1 MLVGLLF
8 FLGLTLTL
16 NTGIIFAAEN
26 STGNSSTT
34 GSAYGLTS
42 ATSTNTTSLAAGS
55 SMDEQKAAGATKTIK
70 VLIYSGTY
78 AGTGGVSGIKQALNY
93 ANANNV
99 VPNVVFTYA
108 TSTIISSS
116 TLTGYDIL
124 AMPGGSG
131 GYYYLNSGSIS
142 GSAIKNFVANGGGYL
157 GICAGAYSAAAR
169 TDGYYNGWGIA
180 PNVNAKAVS
189 YIGNLPIQITSAG
202 SQVLGTSGTK
212 TITHY
217 NGAAMYVSGKAVTF
231 ATYGDSK
238 TGYKGYA
245 AIVGDYYGKGRTV
258 LSGPH
263 PELSSNL
270 PTFISKLIYW
280 AVGGS
285 SSSTPTPTT
294 SLTVSQVAQA
304 ASKVK
309 AFYETNKRLPNYVTT
324 TAGQI
329 SMPKFLNLMT
339 VATTQ
344 ANSGSTAAIKV
355 TNVNGASSWT
365 GTYKSG
371 NIQKSEIL
379 SIAQKIKSFITT
391 NGRAPN
397 YVSTSLGNISYN
409 SVIYMFSKIMAFYST
424 NKRLPNFVSM

>member
-8 FLGLTLTL
+8 FLGLALTL

-34 GSAYGLTS
+34 GSTYGLTS
-42 ATSTNTTSLAAGS
+42 AASNNTTSLAAGS
-55 SMDEQKAAGATKTIK
+55 STDKQKAAGAAKTIK
-70 VLIYSGTY
+70 VLIYNGEY
-78 AGTGGVSGIKQALNY
+78 ASTNCVNGMKRALDY
-93 ANANNV
+93 ANTNNIIA
-99 VPNVVFTYA
+99 NVVFSYA
-108 TSTIISSS
+108 TSTRITST
-116 TLTGYDIL
+116 TLTGYDVL

-142 GSAIKNFVANGGGYL
+142 ASAIKNFVASGKGYI
-157 GICAGAYSAAAR
+157 GICAGAYSATAR

-180 PNVNAKAVS
+180 PHVYAKAVS
-189 YIGNLPIQITSAG
+189 YIGDTTIQITSAG
-202 SQVLGTSGTK
+202 SQVLGTSGT
-212 TITHY
+212 TSIYHY
-217 NGAAMYVSGKAVTF
+217 NGAAMYVSGNAVTF
-231 ATYGDSK
+231 ATYSDSK

-245 AIVGDYYGKGRTV
+245 AIVGDYYGNGRTV
-258 LSGPH
+258 LCGPH
-263 PELSSNL
+263 PELSSNV
-270 PTFISKLIYW
+270 PTYVSKLIYW
-280 AVGGS
+280 AAGGS
-285 SSSTPTPTT
+285 SSSTPTTT
-294 SLTVSQVAQA
+294 LTVSQVAQA
-304 ASKVK
+304 ASRVK
-309 AFYETNKRLPNYVTT
+309 AFFETNKRLPNYVTT

-329 SMPKFLNLMT
+329 SMPKFLNLMAT
-339 VATTQ
+339 ATTQ

-355 TNVNGASSWT
+355 TSVNGASSWT
-365 GTYKSG
+365 GTYKNG

-379 SIAQKIKSFITT
+379 SMAQRIKSFIST

>member
-8 FLGLTLTL
+8 FLGLALTL

-34 GSAYGLTS
+34 SSTYGLTS
-42 ATSTNTTSLAAGS
+42 TASTNTTSLAAGS
-55 SMDEQKAAGATKTIK
+55 QTEKQKAAGTPKTIK

-108 TSTIISSS
+108 TSTRITST
-116 TLTGYDIL
+116 TLTGYDVL

-180 PNVNAKAVS
+180 PHVYAKAVS
-189 YIGNLPIQITSAG
+189 YIGDLPIQITSAG
-202 SQVLGTSGTK
+202 SQVLGTSGT
-212 TITHY
+212 TSIYHC

-231 ATYGDSK
+231 ATYSDSK

-245 AIVGDYYGKGRTV
+245 AIVGDYYGNGRTV
-258 LSGPH
+258 LCGPH
-263 PELSSNL
+263 PELSSNV
-270 PTFISKLIYW
+270 PTYVSKLIYW
-280 AVGGS
+280 AAGGF
-285 SSSTPTPTT
+285 
-294 SLTVSQVAQA
+294 VQ
-304 ASKVK
+304 
-309 AFYETNKRLPNYVTT
+309 F
-324 TAGQI
+324 
-329 SMPKFLNLMT
+329 
-339 VATTQ
+339 
-344 ANSGSTAAIKV
+344 NSNHHPHCESG
-355 TNVNGASSWT
+355 GASSKQ
-365 GTYKSG
+365 G
-371 NIQKSEIL
+371 E
-379 SIAQKIKSFITT
+379 
-391 NGRAPN
+391 
-397 YVSTSLGNISYN
+397 SL
-409 SVIYMFSKIMAFYST
+409 
-424 NKRLPNFVSM
+424 L

>member
-1 MLVGLLF
+1 
-8 FLGLTLTL
+8 
-16 NTGIIFAAEN
+16 
-26 STGNSSTT
+26 
-34 GSAYGLTS
+34 
-42 ATSTNTTSLAAGS
+42 
-55 SMDEQKAAGATKTIK
+55 
-70 VLIYSGTY
+70 
-78 AGTGGVSGIKQALNY
+78 
-93 ANANNV
+93 
-99 VPNVVFTYA
+99 VVFTYA
-108 TSTIISSS
+108 TSTRITST
-116 TLTGYDIL
+116 TLTGYDVL

-180 PNVNAKAVS
+180 PHVYAKAVS
-189 YIGNLPIQITSAG
+189 YIGDLPIQITSAG
-202 SQVLGTSGTK
+202 SQVLGTSGT
-212 TITHY
+212 TSIYHC

-231 ATYGDSK
+231 ATYSDSK

-245 AIVGDYYGKGRTV
+245 AIVGDYYGNGRTV
-258 LSGPH
+258 LCGPH
-263 PELSSNL
+263 PELSSNV
-270 PTFISKLIYW
+270 PTYVSKLIYW
-280 AVGGS
+280 AAGGS
-285 SSSTPTPTT
+285 SSSTPTTT
-294 SLTVSQVAQA
+294 LTVSQVAQA
-304 ASKVK
+304 ASRVK
-309 AFYETNKRLPNYVTT
+309 AFFETNKRLPNYVTT

-329 SMPKFLNLMT
+329 SMPKFLNLMAT
-339 VATTQ
+339 ATTQ

-355 TNVNGASSWT
+355 TSVNGASSWT
-365 GTYKSG
+365 GTYKNG

-379 SIAQKIKSFITT
+379 SMAQRIKSFIST

>member
-42 ATSTNTTSLAAGS
+42 AASTNTTSLAAGS
-55 SMDEQKAAGATKTIK
+55 STDNQKAAGAAKTIK
-70 VLIYSGTY
+70 VLIYNGEY
-78 AGTGGVSGIKQALNY
+78 ASTNCVNGIKSALDY
-93 ANANNV
+93 ANTKNV
-99 VPNVVFTYA
+99 IANVVFTYA
-108 TSTIISSS
+108 TSTKITST
-116 TLTGYDIL
+116 TLTGYDVL

-142 GSAIKNFVANGGGYL
+142 GSAIKNFVASGKGYI
-157 GICAGAYSAAAR
+157 GICAGAYSATAR

-189 YIGNLPIQITSAG
+189 YIGDLSLQITSAG
-202 SQVLGTSGTK
+202 SQVLGTSGTT
-212 TITHY
+212 TISHY

-231 ATYGDSK
+231 ATYADSK

-245 AIVGDYYGKGRTV
+245 AIVGDYYGNGRTV

-263 PELSSNL
+263 PELSSNV
-270 PTFISKLIYW
+270 PTFVSKLIYW
-280 AVGGS
+280 AAGG
-285 SSSTPTPTT
+285 SSSTPTTT
-294 SLTVSQVAQA
+294 LTVSQVAQA
-304 ASKVK
+304 ASRVK
-309 AFYETNKRLPNYVTT
+309 TFYETNKRLPNYVTT
-324 TAGQI
+324 SAGQI
-329 SMPKFLNLMT
+329 SMPKFLNLMAN
-339 VATTQ
+339 ATTQ

-355 TNVNGASSWT
+355 TGVNSASSWT
-365 GTYKSG
+365 GTYKKG

-379 SIAQKIKSFITT
+379 SIAQRIKSFITT

-397 YVSTSLGNISYN
+397 YVSTSLGNISCN
-409 SVIYMFSKIMAFYST
+409 SVIYMFSKIMAFYNT